1 MFEKGTRLNGRRQS
15 RPLRT
20 ARVRTTVRPRP
31 RGTHFPKYRGRRR
44 EAGGTSPS
52 ANVVPRR
59 GTEVFRFLIFTVP
72 EAGTREARPLS
83 RRRPLSS
90 TGAGDFEVRSRYA
103 PTALRLAPAR
113 LTQSSTSFR
122 NRRLMRGARLLLLP
136 ALGLLCAL
144 FRCLRHLPSLLRH
157 AALLAVSEWRCRPC
171 PRGSRTLHWDYYS
184 AIKKPVFL
192 HYEAR
197 SRPHRHHPARL
208 AARAQNA
215 RYVARRDCATLRTKF
230 FRPLENADYIW
241 VFDAFD
247 FCAIAESEASA

>member
-1 MFEKGTRLNGRRQS
+1 MRHAFSKI
-15 RPLRT
+15 
-20 ARVRTTVRPRP
+20 PRASA
-31 RGTHFPKYRGRRR
+31 RGR
-44 EAGGTSPS
+44 ATSPS

-59 GTEVFRFLIFTVP
+59 GTEVFRFLIFT
-72 EAGTREARPLS
+72 
-83 RRRPLSS
+83 
-90 TGAGDFEVRSRYA
+90 A

-184 AIKKPVFL
+184 VIKKPVFL
-192 HYEAR
+192 QHQAHSHLR
-197 SRPHRHHPARL
+197 RQHGVRPQQ
-208 AARAQNA
+208 RAQNA
-215 RYVARRDCATLRTKF
+215 RHAAQHDCATSRRRF
-230 FRPLENADYIW
+230 FRMLGNAHKIW
-241 VFDAFD
+241 LSDAFYFLRD
-247 FCAIAESEASA
+247 CSACAERVTRVPSPNRPQ

>member
-1 MFEKGTRLNGRRQS
+1 MRHAFSKI
-15 RPLRT
+15 
-20 ARVRTTVRPRP
+20 PRASA
-31 RGTHFPKYRGRRR
+31 RGR
-44 EAGGTSPS
+44 ATSPS

-59 GTEVFRFLIFTVP
+59 GTEVFRFLIFTVRR
-72 EAGTREARPLS
+72 AGTRETRPLS

-136 ALGLLCAL
+136 ALGFLSAL

-184 AIKKPVFL
+184 VIKKPVFL
-192 HYEAR
+192 QHQAHSHLR
-197 SRPHRHHPARL
+197 RQHGVRPQQ
-208 AARAQNA
+208 RAQNA
-215 RYVARRDCATLRTKF
+215 RHVAQHDCATPRTRF
-230 FRPLENADYIW
+230 FRMLGNAHKIW
-241 VFDAFD
+241 LSDAFD
-247 FCAIAESEASA
+247 FLRDCSACAERVRRVPSPNRPQ